1 VLSQK
6 EFVDNESFNDE
17 ELFYLNRIAFRLLKK
32 NGAKLR
38 FDIFTKDLETLQSG
52 SYSERINLWLSCIN
66 ESEEQLRIKDLT
78 DINLTQD
85 LISR

>member
-1 VLSQK
+1 MLSQK
-6 EFVDNESFNDE
+6 ELVDNESFNDE

-52 SYSERINLWLSCIN
+52 SYSERINLWLTCIN

-78 DINLTQD
+78 DMNLTQD